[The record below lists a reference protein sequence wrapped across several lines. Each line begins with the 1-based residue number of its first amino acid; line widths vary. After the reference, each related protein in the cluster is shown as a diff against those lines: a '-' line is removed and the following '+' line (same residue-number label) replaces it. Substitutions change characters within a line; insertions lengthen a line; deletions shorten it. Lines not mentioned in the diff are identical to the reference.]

1 MKIIT
6 VNAIRSIRIKPI
18 YASQG
23 EQMLVDLAVGSFG
36 HLLRSQA
43 PREYSLNEF
52 ADTIAAHYDVV
63 ADERTQAVVEAL
75 RAVQA
80 STEKQAKYVV
90 CIEHGNS
97 KKHNALAAAA

>member
-6 VNAIRSIRIKPI
+6 VNAIRRIKISPI

-36 HLLRSQA
+36 HLLRSQP
-43 PREYSLNEF
+43 PRQYSLSEF
-52 ADTIAAHYDVV
+52 ADVIASNYDVLEDV
-63 ADERTQAVVEAL
+63 RTLAVVEAL

-80 STEKQAKYVV
+80 STEKQMRFVV
-90 CIEHGNS
+90 LIEHGNS
-97 KKHNALAAAA
+97 KRCKEMAAAA